1 MRAQSLDALRG
12 FAIIMM
18 VLSGTIA
25 TGVLPAWMSHCQVP
39 PGVGFDPSIYGITW
53 VDLVFPF
60 FLFAMGAA
68 FPFSIGGK
76 LDRGESKLKLSLAAL
91 GRCFRLVYFAIFIA
105 HVYPW
110 HMLGGLQNPLV
121 WCLCIF
127 SFFLMFAMFLRFPWK
142 VKAWVRYAIE
152 FGSYAIGLGMMLWID
167 SRTTGV
173 LTLNLYDSNIIILLL
188 GIMAIFGTVIYIFT
202 RKNVLARMAVLP
214 FVMAILLSKDCPDSW
229 QQWLYNYTPAGW
241 LFEFRYLK
249 YLFIVLPGTVAGQF
263 LKEWI
268 EEKNAAGVVTM
279 PGDSKVMAWL
289 IPINVLIL
297 LVSNLWGLYTRNL
310 NVNLVISIAEAVL
323 LYFCAST
330 CGSNRKLFMN
340 LARWGAYFLILGLF
354 FEAYEGG
361 IRKDDSTYSYYF
373 VTSGLAFYC
382 LMSFV
387 ILCDI
392 LKFHK
397 LMAPL
402 TMAGKNPMI
411 AYVGTSL
418 FIMPLLQLMHIL
430 PWMLDN
436 MTQSAWPGFFYG
448 VILTSLDVLIAMFF
462 TKIKWFWR
470 T

>member
-25 TGVLPAWMSHCQVP
+25 AGVLPNWMSHCQVP
-39 PGVGFDPSIYGITW
+39 PATGFDPSIYGITW

-68 FPFSIGGK
+68 FPFSIGSK
-76 LDRGESKLKLSLAAL
+76 LERGESKLKLSLSAL
-91 GRCFRLVYFAIFIA
+91 GRCFRLVYFAVFIA

-110 HMLGGLQNPLV
+110 NMFGGLQNPLV

-127 SFFLMFAMFLRFPWK
+127 SFILMFGMYLRFPWNIK
-142 VKAWVRYAIE
+142 PWLRFAIE
-152 FGSYAIGLGMMLWID
+152 FGSYAIGLIMMIWID
-167 SRTTGV
+167 TRKAGTLS
-173 LTLNLYDSNIIILLL
+173 LNLYDNNIIILLL
-188 GIMAIFGTVIYIFT
+188 GIMAFFATVIYIFT
-202 RKNVLARMAVLP
+202 RCSVLARLGVLP
-214 FVMAILLSKDCPDSW
+214 FIMAILLSKDCADSW
-229 QQWLYNYTPAGW
+229 QQWLFYYTPARW
-241 LFEFRYLK
+241 LFQFHFLK

-263 LKEWI
+263 IKDWI
-268 EEKNAAGVVTM
+268 TEKNSINALSSAN
-279 PGDSKVMAWL
+279 DSKIMKLL
-289 IPINVLIL
+289 IPINVLL
-297 LVSNLWGLYTRNL
+297 LLLSNLWGLYTRELVANF
-310 NVNLVISIAEAVL
+310 VISIALVASL
-323 LYFCAST
+323 FYCANV
-330 CGSNRKLFMN
+330 CGSNRKLFLN

-382 LMSFV
+382 LIGFV
-387 ILCDI
+387 MLCDV
-392 LKFHK
+392 LKYDK
-397 LMAPL
+397 IMSPL

-411 AYVGTSL
+411 AYVGTSI
-418 FIMPLLQLMHIL
+418 FIMPVLQLLHIL
-430 PWMLDN
+430 PWMLEN
-436 MTQSAWPGFFYG
+436 MTTRAIPGFLYG
-448 VILTSLDVLIAMFF
+448 VILTSLDVLIAMYF